1 MKSELELNMKRE
13 ARRFRQEQ
21 GLSDSEPVAVRGLL
35 AKLKVTALF
44 RPLSGNFSG
53 MAMFRDD
60 SRFMLI
66 NSLQSIGRQNFSICH
81 ELYHLFIQK
90 RTIAQ
95 ISYAGRFPEKDI
107 DELQADWFAAYLLVP
122 STGLWDNI
130 PAVECAKD
138 KLTIGT
144 FLDLQ
149 HLYKCSRIVLLRSLK
164 EENLISSA
172 GYDRLLEEA
181 RSEQWRYGYSNFLN
195 KRQDSNSSE
204 TSYIISD
211 YGKLAKQLYD
221 KQLIS
226 ETDYRN
232 ALYDS
237 GVSEEQQNDRL
248 DEEN

>member
-1 MKSELELNMKRE
+1 MKSELELNMQRE

-21 GLSDSEPVAVRGLL
+21 GLGDAEPIAVRGLL
-35 AKLKVTALF
+35 SKLKVMAVF

-53 MAMFRDD
+53 MAMLRDE

-66 NSLQSIGRQNFSICH
+66 NSGQSIGRQNFSICH
-81 ELYHLFIQK
+81 ELCHLFIQK
-90 RTIAQ
+90 RTIAKV
-95 ISYAGRFPEKDI
+95 SYAGRFPEKDRE
-107 DELQADWFAAYLLVP
+107 ELEADWFAAHLLVP
-122 STGLWDNI
+122 STGLWDSI
-130 PAVECAKD
+130 PPAECSKD

-172 GYDRLLEEA
+172 GYDRLLQEA
-181 RSEQWRYGYSNFLN
+181 REQQWLYGYSNFLN
-195 KRQDSNSSE
+195 KRQDPDSPE
-204 TSYIISD
+204 ASYIISD

-221 KQLIS
+221 RHTIS

-232 ALYDS
+232 ALFDI